1 MYIHTLSPKRH
12 GCSIKFLSTRSVQ
25 RRPRCILWWSHDVVP
40 RLAEGGRRKAEHRG
54 AMSRGVQRHP
64 HTLTFTSMFLFTEPS
79 SVFHQYLSLS
89 LPFSHTLTLSPNQH
103 HETLQSKGGGTPTP
117 GTVIN
122 RGLYRWRCADGG
134 WDLWFRWA
142 HLRTTWLAPFYLCPS
157 HKLENRRR
165 RRSLEGFVLTVQ
177 SFSCGRPLTS
187 RGQVYK
193 PGTPS
198 VKKEDRGG
206 W

>member
-1 MYIHTLSPKRH
+1 MGAPSNSY
-12 GCSIKFLSTRSVQ
+12 
-25 RRPRCILWWSHDVVP
+25 RRGRCNGGRGVSFGGRTTSFYGWQKG
-40 RLAEGGRRKAEHRG
+40 AEGRRSTMAPCRG
-54 AMSRGVQRHP
+54 GSNGTHTPSPSHP
-64 HTLTFTSMFLFTEPS
+64 CS
-79 SVFHQYLSLS
+79 SSQYLPLCFTNISLS
-89 LPFSHTLTLSPNQH
+89 LPFSHSLTLSPNQH
-103 HETLQSKGGGTPTP
+103 HETLESKGGGTPTP